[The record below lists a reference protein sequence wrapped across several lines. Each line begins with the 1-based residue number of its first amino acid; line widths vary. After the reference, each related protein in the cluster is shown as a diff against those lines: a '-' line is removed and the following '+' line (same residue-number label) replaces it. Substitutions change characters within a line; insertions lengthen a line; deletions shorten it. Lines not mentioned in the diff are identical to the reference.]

1 MNQQFSGV
9 GTALV
14 TPFDP
19 NGNVDYPA
27 LKKLI
32 DFNLENGVNYL
43 VVMGTTAEN
52 ATVSAAEKTAILA
65 FVKQNK
71 PADVAL
77 VYGLGGN
84 NTFEVLQT
92 IAETDFT
99 GVDAILSVCPYY
111 NKPSQ
116 AGIIAHFEAI
126 AGASPVPVIAYNV
139 PGRTV
144 VNMQPATI
152 LALAA
157 HPNIV
162 GLKDACSSL
171 EHYMEVAKNAPK
183 NFLLIAGDDNLV
195 TPMISIGWH
204 GVISVISNAFPKEM
218 ATMTH
223 AALQGD
229 FKTAAQIQFSF
240 LEFDTLLYAESNPVG
255 IKKCLEI
262 KGICGSDVRLPLI
275 KASDDLAQKLQ
286 NAMRTEGFL

>member
-19 NGNVDYPA
+19 GGNVDYPA

-71 PADVAL
+71 PADVPL

-84 NTFEVLQT
+84 NTLEVLQT
-92 IAETDFT
+92 IADTDFT

-126 AGASPVPVIAYNV
+126 AGASPVPVIVYNV

-171 EHYMEVAKNAPK
+171 EHYMEVAKSAPQ

-229 FKTAAQIQFSF
+229 FKTAARIQFSF

-275 KASDDLAQKLQ
+275 KASNDLGKKLQ
-286 NAMRTEGFL
+286 NAMRTEGLL

>member
-1 MNQQFSGV
+1 M
-9 GTALV
+9 V

-19 NGNVDYPA
+19 GGNVDYPA

-71 PADVAL
+71 PADVPL

-84 NTFEVLQT
+84 NTLEVLQT
-92 IAETDFT
+92 IADTDFT

-126 AGASPVPVIAYNV
+126 AGASPVPVIVYNV

-171 EHYMEVAKNAPK
+171 EHYMEVAKSAPQ

-229 FKTAAQIQFSF
+229 FKTAARIQFSF

-275 KASDDLAQKLQ
+275 KASDDLGKKLQ
-286 NAMRTEGFL
+286 NAMRTEGLL

>member
-1 MNQQFSGV
+1 M
-9 GTALV
+9 V

-19 NGNVDYPA
+19 GGNVDYPA

-71 PADVAL
+71 PADVPL

-84 NTFEVLQT
+84 NTLEVLQT
-92 IAETDFT
+92 IADTDFT

-126 AGASPVPVIAYNV
+126 AGASPVPVIVYNV

-171 EHYMEVAKNAPK
+171 EHYMEVAKSAPQ

-229 FKTAAQIQFSF
+229 FKTAARIQFSF

-275 KASDDLAQKLQ
+275 KASDDLGKKLQ

>member
-19 NGNVDYPA
+19 GGNVDYPA

-71 PADVAL
+71 PADVPL

-84 NTFEVLQT
+84 NTLEVLQT
-92 IAETDFT
+92 IADTDFT

-126 AGASPVPVIAYNV
+126 AGASPVPVIVYNV

-171 EHYMEVAKNAPK
+171 EHYMEVAKSAPQ

-229 FKTAAQIQFSF
+229 FKTAARIQFSF

-275 KASDDLAQKLQ
+275 KASDDLGKKLQ

>member
-1 MNQQFSGV
+1 M
-9 GTALV
+9 V

-19 NGNVDYPA
+19 GGNVDYPA

-71 PADVAL
+71 PADVPL

-84 NTFEVLQT
+84 NTLEVLQT
-92 IAETDFT
+92 IADTDFT

-126 AGASPVPVIAYNV
+126 AGASPVPVIVYNV

-171 EHYMEVAKNAPK
+171 EHYMEVAKSAPQ

-229 FKTAAQIQFSF
+229 FKTAARIQFSF

-275 KASDDLAQKLQ
+275 KASNDLGKKLQ
-286 NAMRTEGFL
+286 NAMRTEGLL

>member
-1 MNQQFSGV
+1 M
-9 GTALV
+9 V

-19 NGNVDYPA
+19 GGNVDYPA

-71 PADVAL
+71 PADVPL

-84 NTFEVLQT
+84 NTLEVLQT
-92 IAETDFT
+92 IADTDFT

-126 AGASPVPVIAYNV
+126 AGASPVPVIVYNV

-171 EHYMEVAKNAPK
+171 EHYMEVAKSAPQ

-229 FKTAAQIQFSF
+229 FKTAARIQFSF

-275 KASDDLAQKLQ
+275 KASNDLGKKLQ